1 MPVILFP
8 GVGVGLISY
17 EKIFKAVSKERPVIV
32 FEMPCVSL
40 RIVRGF
46 VHYTKDDILQAIAA
60 IRDKHAEFASPQKIH
75 YVGHSFG
82 SGIVS
87 WVIKYFE
94 PKIDIGN
101 VTLLDAM
108 PFCLHLS
115 GLPRNLC
122 TTPSRMAG
130 YIW

>member
-1 MPVILFP
+1 M
-8 GVGVGLISY
+8 
-17 EKIFKAVSKERPVIV
+17 
-32 FEMPCVSL
+32 
-40 RIVRGF
+40 
-46 VHYTKDDILQAIAA
+46 HYTKDDIMQAIAA

-115 GLPRNLC
+115 GLPRNFMYDPFEDGRYIEQGAPFSIYVDAKIALAVVDIVAGRSERAEE
-122 TTPSRMAG
+122 SRDSHLV
-130 YIW
+130 WK